1 MNDKL
6 RQVSQRI
13 VELREILELSRAE
26 VAQKS
31 GLTLAD
37 YTAYETAE
45 ADMPISALYAVATV
59 LGVDPTV
66 LLTGEGPKMQTY
78 TLVRQGKGATVERYK
93 EYVFT
98 SLAFNYIGR
107 EMEPMIVT
115 LEQKER
121 PPHLV
126 THKGQEFNLVL
137 EGSIAVLIDQHRFVL
152 NAGDSIYF
160 DPTHP
165 HGQES
170 VSPVSKFLTVINET
184 STRL

>member
-1 MNDKL
+1 MA
-6 RQVSQRI
+6 S
-13 VELREILELSRAE
+13 
-26 VAQKS
+26 
-31 GLTLAD
+31 
-37 YTAYETAE
+37 
-45 ADMPISALYAVATV
+45 V

-78 TLVRQGKGATVERYK
+78 TIVRQGNGATVERYK

-98 SLAFNYIGR
+98 SLAFNYIDR

-115 LEQKER
+115 LEKKER

-126 THKGQEFNLVL
+126 THRGQEFNFVL
-137 EGSIAVLIDQHRFVL
+137 EGSIAVLIDGHRFVL

-170 VSPVSKFLTVINET
+170 VSPRSRFLTVINET
-184 STRL
+184 STKL